1 MNTIGLGK
9 RTWVRIISYIVATVS
24 ILAIWGITQTIKTRN
39 YAREL
44 TIAHQRTVASLA
56 SYIDTLENDLRKMQ
70 YANTSTMTSGLSL
83 SLCKASAGA
92 KNCLSELN
100 AGDTQLSTINK
111 FITQASDYVQAINKK
126 TANGEKLTEKDHE
139 QLTKLYEYA
148 TKLSEQISYMEEVM
162 FSGEIDFEDTV
173 STLSKL
179 TDMGDLSISYSSAVT
194 DAEKSFADYP
204 TLIYDGPFSDNIIN
218 KESVFLKDKEEI
230 SASDARKKASE
241 YSGIDENKLI
251 ARDDE
256 NGRIKA
262 YTFYYEGTSVAV
274 TKNGGYLL
282 YLLSDKFAGE
292 TKISEKEAITAA
304 KKFLQKNG
312 FDSMK
317 DSYYFNNDGIC
328 TINFAYTQNTAVCY
342 SDLIKI
348 SVSLDKGEIVSVDC
362 TGFLMN
368 HKSRNVPE
376 TVIDEESAKRN
387 ISANLKCK
395 SSQIA
400 FIPMSDGSEVFAYEF
415 FCSDKDG
422 NDVLVYIDAQ
432 TGKEADIQLLLYSDS
447 GTLTR

>member
-1 MNTIGLGK
+1 MQKSHLQ
-9 RTWVRIISYIVATVS
+9 II
-24 ILAIWGITQTIKTRN
+24 L
-39 YAREL
+39 
-44 TIAHQRTVASLA
+44 H
-56 SYIDTLENDLRKMQ
+56 
-70 YANTSTMTSGLSL
+70 
-83 SLCKASAGA
+83 
-92 KNCLSELN
+92 
-100 AGDTQLSTINK
+100 
-111 FITQASDYVQAINKK
+111 
-126 TANGEKLTEKDHE
+126 
-139 QLTKLYEYA
+139 
-148 TKLSEQISYMEEVM
+148 
-162 FSGEIDFEDTV
+162 
-173 STLSKL
+173 
-179 TDMGDLSISYSSAVT
+179 
-194 DAEKSFADYP
+194 
-204 TLIYDGPFSDNIIN
+204 LIYDGPFSDNIIN

-251 ARDDE
+251 AREEE

-262 YTFYYEGTSVAV
+262 YTFYYEGISVAV

-368 HKSRNVPE
+368 HKSRTVPE
-376 TVIDEESAKRN
+376 NVIDEESAKQN
-387 ISANLKCK
+387 VSANLKCK